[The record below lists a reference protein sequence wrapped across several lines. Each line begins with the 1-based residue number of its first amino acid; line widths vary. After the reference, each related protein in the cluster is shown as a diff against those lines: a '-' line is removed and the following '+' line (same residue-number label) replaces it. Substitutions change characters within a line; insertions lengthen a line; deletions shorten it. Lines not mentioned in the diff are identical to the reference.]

1 MLLANAANVEQRV
14 VNADGESDQEN
25 DVLDRVVDRSDLTQR
40 SDESERRHDGTD
52 RQQERDP
59 CGQQRAEGDE
69 QDDEGQGQRAELGFV
84 EIGLDDLV
92 KPLLRADIAEL
103 LDAQARVGCGC
114 GIDSRDV
121 ASTVLAAAGS
131 FAAPRTSKATSAV
144 WPSREIRPP
153 PPYGVCSPVT
163 PLVLARLATTSS
175 TAARNAGAP
184 ALQVGALDEHRLVDP
199 LRIGVVDDLGGLA

>member
-14 VNADGESDQEN
+14 VNSDGESDQEN
-25 DVLDRVVDRSDLTQR
+25 DALDRVVDRSDLTER
-40 SDESERRHDGTD
+40 SDESERRHNCTD

-59 CGQQRAEGDE
+59 CGQQRAKGDE

-114 GIDSRDV
+114 GIDSRDSRVNRPRGGRILCGAADLEGHQRRV
-121 ASTVLAAAGS
+121 AVARDPPAATVRGLQPGDALG
-131 FAAPRTSKATSAV
+131 PRQARDDIAYSSAERRR
-144 WPSREIRPP
+144 SR
-153 PPYGVCSPVT
+153 
-163 PLVLARLATTSS
+163 
-175 TAARNAGAP
+175 
-184 ALQVGALDEHRLVDP
+184 LQVGALDEHRLVD
-199 LRIGVVDDLGGLA
+199 LLGIGVVDDLGGLA